1 MFPSSRPGRLD
12 GRVALVTGAARGIG
26 GRLAL
31 ELAAH
36 GADVAVCDLV
46 EPHETVARIRETGRR
61 GIGGVVDVADSRA
74 VESFVR
80 QASAELGPVDVLVNN
95 AAIFTG
101 LTHKPFTDIPDE
113 EFDQV
118 LAVNV
123 RGVFACSRAVVP
135 GMREAG
141 RGSIINIAS
150 TVVAGGTPN
159 MAHYV
164 SSKSAVIGLTRAIAR
179 ELGEFGIRVNAV
191 SPGLVS
197 SEAMLDNTEHA
208 GLRPFATAR
217 RSIKREQM
225 PDDLVGPVL
234 FLASDD
240 SSFVTGQ
247 TLVADGGAYMP

>member
-1 MFPSSRPGRLD
+1 MDLG
-12 GRVALVTGAARGIG
+12 GKVVAVTGGARGIG
-26 GRLAL
+26 LATARAF
-31 ELAAH
+31 AAA
-36 GADVAVCDLV
+36 GAKVA
-46 EPHETVARIRETGRR
+46 
-61 GIGGVVDVADSRA
+61 IGDVDVAAAREAAEGFHGFAAGLDVRDRGSF
-74 VESFVR
+74 ESFLKAVD
-80 QASAELGPVDVLVNN
+80 AELGPVDVLVNN

-118 LAVNV
+118 FAVNV
-123 RGVFACSRAVVP
+123 RGVFACTRAVVP

-164 SSKSAVIGLTRAIAR
+164 SSKSAVIGLTRATAR
-179 ELGEFGIRVNAV
+179 ELGEFRIRVNAV